1 MKTFYPNIEYNKKQR
16 VKFFVL
22 AAIALFFLL
31 GTIVTFSIVD
41 PKNKSVFLIAFGLI
55 IVVGL
60 TIMVLKAYPTK
71 NIPIIQIDEKYVYYG
86 KNTKVELSDIV
97 KVKVNVMVPTNSR
110 LKPEIEAELKAVAN
124 NLEMDEFFG
133 DVDLVVNGKKGEE
146 TLYASVLDC
155 VGALQALVDFGVKN
169 YEINVFSGKVVVKSD
184 YKIYKNYNNQE
195 NGIGISRKERFRQ
208 LL

>member
-16 VKFFVL
+16 VKCLVL

-31 GTIVTFSIVD
+31 GTIATFSIVD